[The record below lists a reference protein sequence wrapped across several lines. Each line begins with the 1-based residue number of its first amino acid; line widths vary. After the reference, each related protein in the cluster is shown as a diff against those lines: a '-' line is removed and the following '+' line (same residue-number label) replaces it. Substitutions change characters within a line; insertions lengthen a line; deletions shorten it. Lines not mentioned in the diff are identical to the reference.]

1 MNMDSLV
8 QHVMH
13 VIDERSEIPAVVFEP
28 IRVDP
33 NVVDYMVSAA
43 GLRPITERLM
53 YRPPTDRDD
62 VKDAHDRFRRCY
74 LRNGT
79 TMSLCR
85 CMAHVEPH
93 LHAPRRLRRIGH
105 LPMMTMKELPE

>member
-1 MNMDSLV
+1 MNG
-8 QHVMH
+8 VMTFSA
-13 VIDERSEIPAVVFEP
+13 ISDPLRWTTIEMLGLREEARNRLERSWDA
-28 IRVDP
+28 
-33 NVVDYMVSAA
+33 
-43 GLRPITERLM
+43 
-53 YRPPTDRDD
+53 RD
-62 VKDAHDRFRRCY
+62 VQDAHDRFRRCY

>member
-1 MNMDSLV
+1 MNGGTIVAYRM
-8 QHVMH
+8 
-13 VIDERSEIPAVVFEP
+13 EP
-28 IRVDP
+28 GQVHP
-33 NVVDYMVSAA
+33 V
-43 GLRPITERLM
+43 PITAAEFFL
-53 YRPPTDRDD
+53 PPGITESWWASRD
-62 VKDAHDRFRRCY
+62 VQDAHDRFRRCY

-105 LPMMTMKELPE
+105 LPMMTIKELPE

>member
-1 MNMDSLV
+1 MNG
-8 QHVMH
+8 VMTFSA
-13 VIDERSEIPAVVFEP
+13 ISDPLRWTTIEMLRLREEARNRLERSWA
-28 IRVDP
+28 
-33 NVVDYMVSAA
+33 S
-43 GLRPITERLM
+43 
-53 YRPPTDRDD
+53 RD
-62 VKDAHDRFRRCY
+62 VQDAHDRFRRCY

>member
-1 MNMDSLV
+1 MQQLS
-8 QHVMH
+8 
-13 VIDERSEIPAVVFEP
+13 ESEIAIWVA
-28 IRVDP
+28 IWRA
-33 NVVDYMVSAA
+33 S
-43 GLRPITERLM
+43 
-53 YRPPTDRDD
+53 RD
-62 VKDAHDRFRRCY
+62 VQDAHDRFRRCY

-93 LHAPRRLRRIGH
+93 LHATRRLRRIGH